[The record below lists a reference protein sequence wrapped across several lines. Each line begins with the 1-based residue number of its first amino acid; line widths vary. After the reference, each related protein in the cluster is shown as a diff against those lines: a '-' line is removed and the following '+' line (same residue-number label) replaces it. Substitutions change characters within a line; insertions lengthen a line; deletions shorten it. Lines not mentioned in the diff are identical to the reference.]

1 MSDMSYPTKEKSQF
15 MNVQGGEKK
24 VMKKILS
31 VALSTAMAFSM
42 FASVAFGETATATT
56 PQAKFDALAAK
67 GVLNGYPDGKAHL
80 EKDLTRAEF
89 AKIVTKLFGL
99 TEVTGKLSYKDK
111 GYTASNW
118 AVPYIEAASAAKLM
132 QGKDTVKGIFD
143 YNGKVTVEE
152 VAAVLFRALKLE
164 TPATTDNSASA
175 WAKGYAQAVINAGLV
190 AQGTN
195 FKANATR
202 SLVVEAAYAVDTMT
216 KAPAIKTVEVLD
228 ASTLSVTFV
237 DGKTAEIKLATAL
250 VADKATEVSFTYN
263 GYSYKYTVTLTAPQV
278 KTVTV
283 LNAKQIQVV
292 FNRTVDETSAE
303 TVTNYTYQTNAMS
316 KAQAIPAKGT
326 NGTDIELGADKRTVT
341 ITTPAAL
348 NSSLGGITAGT
359 PFKFTVTGV
368 KDTSA
373 ATVADYTATL
383 TSSDSVAPVLT
394 AASATAKTTTNVVT
408 LTFSEPVDP
417 TGAIVYVGG
426 TAAKSEAGSTPTTIK
441 VTTGQTL
448 TAGKSYEISAL
459 NFKDFAGNFLA
470 PNPTALSVAVSSD
483 VVAPVVQSVTATR
496 DNLIKVVFDKNVAA
510 PITGA
515 VKLLDGN
522 GNPVTVLNSKPDG
535 KNLNVELGTV
545 PFNSAGT
552 FTGTLI
558 LTDAIQDTL
567 GNAKT
572 TTSHAV
578 TLTKDVIAPVVQ
590 SASYDTS
597 KIATGEIVV
606 KFSEDVTASGSASA
620 FSLINANGVV
630 VNSPT
635 LVSAIGDANDSTQLR
650 VTTSTALTSG
660 TYTLRVNNGV
670 AKDKST
676 QTNSNGAAVLSFTVG
691 ASSDSGK
698 PEVATTATPVPAANR
713 LAGNQIKITM
723 KDNIGLDLVSVQNVS
738 NYLLNGKALPSGA
751 YVTVVLDSGVSES
764 AATGITAVIN
774 LPAGSIASTEGYT
787 LNVTNVKD
795 KAGNIANAV
804 AVSGLGLN
812 DDVSP
817 VMNSATIS
825 SNGLVVLGFSENV
838 STVTAG
844 TYDDFEFVINN
855 VTVAGSNVQN
865 IATFAPGTGTDAGK
879 YVVTFK
885 QLVDATGQLFL
896 DVDGSGTYTAGDIL
910 IQTASTASNG
920 TFDVN
925 KVATLTVRVSNAANT
940 VTDVVKSP
948 SPFANPITT
957 GTSITVK

>member
-42 FASVAFGETATATT
+42 FASVAFGETATT

-67 GVLNGYPDGKAHL
+67 GVLNGYPDGQAHL

-89 AKIVTKLFGL
+89 AKIVTKLFDL

-111 GYTASNW
+111 GYTAKNW
-118 AVPYIEAASAAKLM
+118 AVPYIEAVTAANLM

-175 WAKGYAQAVINAGLV
+175 WAKGYAQAVINAGLI
-190 AQGTN
+190 AQSTN

-202 SLVVEAAYAVDTMT
+202 SLVVEAAYAVET
-216 KAPAIKTVEVLD
+216 KNQAPAIKTVEVLD
-228 ASTLSVTFV
+228 ANTLSVTFV

-278 KTVTV
+278 KSVTV

-303 TVTNYTYQTNAMS
+303 TVTNYTYQTNTMS
-316 KAQAIPAKGT
+316 KAVAIPAKGT

-368 KDTSA
+368 KDTA
-373 ATVADYTATL
+373 GATVADYTATV
-383 TSSDSVAPVLT
+383 SSNDTVAPVLT

-426 TAAKSEAGSTPTTIK
+426 VAAKAEAGGTPTTIK
-441 VTTGQTL
+441 VSTGQTL
-448 TAGKSYEISAL
+448 DAGKSYEISAL

-483 VVAPVVQSVTATR
+483 VVAPVVQSVTAAR
-496 DNLIKVVFDKNVAA
+496 DNLIKVAFDKNVAA
-510 PITGA
+510 PVTGA
-515 VKLLDGN
+515 VKLLDAN
-522 GNPVTVLNSKPDG
+522 GNAQSVLNATVDG
-535 KNLNVELGTV
+535 KTLSVELGNV
-545 PFNSAGT
+545 VFNSSGT

-572 TTSHAV
+572 TTSHSV
-578 TLTKDVIAPVVQ
+578 TLTKDVVAPVVQ

-597 KIATGEIVV
+597 KIAAGEVV
-606 KFSEDVTASGSASA
+606 IKFSEEVTATGAANA

-630 VNSPT
+630 VTNPT
-635 LVSAIGDANDSTQLR
+635 LGGATIDANDKTQLR

-660 TYTLRVNNGV
+660 TYTLRVNSGV

-698 PEVATTATPVPAANR
+698 PVVASTATPIPAANR
-713 LAGNQIKITM
+713 LAGNVIKIGMT
-723 KDNIGLDLVSVQNVS
+723 DNIGLDLVSVQNVS
-738 NYLLNGKALPSGA
+738 NYLLNGKALPAGA
-751 YVTVVLDSGVSES
+751 FVTVELPSGMSES
-764 AATGITAVIN
+764 SATSATAVIN
-774 LPAGSIASTEGYT
+774 LPAGSIAKTENYT

-795 KAGNIANAV
+795 KAGNIANPI

-812 DDVSP
+812 DDVAP
-817 VMNSATIS
+817 VLNSATIS
-825 SNGLVVLGFSENV
+825 SNGLVVLGFTEDV
-838 STVTAG
+838 TTVTTG
-844 TYDDFEFVINN
+844 TYDDFEFVING
-855 VTVAGSNVQN
+855 VTVAGANVQN
-865 IATFAPGTGTDAGK
+865 VATFGVGTGTDAGK

-885 QLVDATGQLFL
+885 QLVNAAGQLFL

-910 IQTASTASNG
+910 VQTNSSASNG

-925 KVATLTVRVSNAANT
+925 KVASLTVRVSNAANT
-940 VTDVVKSP
+940 VTDVVKTP
-948 SPFANPITT
+948 STFANPITT